1 VIHSVHPAFRNGIN
15 GRRKKATARKA
26 KQKSLLLHSSLSDCN
41 FFQSN
46 DGRVPSN
53 LTMAVPHFNLTPI
66 LPSSSSSS
74 CYCFRCQHFRLLRRN
89 ACPSHSL
96 LVDFALRPIISSPA
110 SVPRVRRMRA
120 LNRWILNAATTAPVL
135 DNATVPS
142 AASMEIPVT
151 CYQLLGLRDQAEKD
165 EVAKSVNQLKS
176 AEIEEGYTTNVK
188 KSREDLLEDVRAKLL
203 FEDEYAGNVKE
214 KIRPKSSLYIPW
226 AWLPGALCLLQE
238 VGEEKLVLE
247 IGRMVIKNPDAK
259 PHIHDILLSMAMAE
273 CAIATISFENN
284 KVSLGFEAL
293 ARAQYLLRSKTS
305 LGKMGLLAQI
315 EESLEE
321 LAPACTLEILGMPHS
336 PENTE
341 RRRGAIA
348 ALRELLRQG
357 LDVEVPCRVQGW
369 PCFLSQAL
377 NRLRA
382 TEIVDLCPWDDLAL
396 TRKNKKSVESH
407 TQRAVI
413 DFSCFYVALIAH
425 IALGFSSKQ
434 TKLIEKAKG
443 ICGALMA
450 SEGIDLKLEEAF
462 CLFLLGEGNEA
473 LVVEKLQ
480 QVELNANPAP
490 WSLAVG
496 KEKNDAKTVK
506 LSLKRTEVDKSK
518 VHYQKSKRAV
528 AQRPFSDFT
537 SERMDIG
544 ESLSFQSS
552 SQHLGSAVKQ
562 LAFTDFQTSLLSDK
576 NDSVTNEDQPTVQLK
591 RTLDMRDDETWGSWP
606 SYNTVIGKI
615 VFVCVLGCIVSL
627 TSKLSI
633 KSLRGSTPK
642 CAFNQQNADTIS
654 SGESGMSNKMKQLS
668 ATVKTQFYKL
678 PLTRTSQNSG
688 LLGRLESSN
697 RALSRKQM
705 PFEDAEMLVRQWQT
719 VKAEALGPGHNIQS
733 LSELLADSMLDQ
745 FQALADAAQS
755 KSCYWRFV
763 LLDLSILKADIV
775 SDGFGMEM
783 AEIEALLEEVA
794 ELVGESEPK
803 NPNYHSKYK
812 IHYVLKRQD
821 DGSWRFCKGDIQP
834 PS

>member
-226 AWLPGALCLLQE
+226 AWLPE

-305 LGKMGLLAQI
+305 LGKI

-506 LSLKRTEVDKSK
+506 LSLETWLKDSVL
-518 VHYQKSKRAV
+518 A
-528 AQRPFSDFT
+528 AFSDT
-537 SERMDIG
+537 RDC
-544 ESLSFQSS
+544 SS
-552 SQHLGSAVKQ
+552 SL
-562 LAFTDFQTSLLSDK
+562 
-576 NDSVTNEDQPTVQLK
+576 
-591 RTLDMRDDETWGSWP
+591 
-606 SYNTVIGKI
+606 
-615 VFVCVLGCIVSL
+615 
-627 TSKLSI
+627 
-633 KSLRGSTPK
+633 
-642 CAFNQQNADTIS
+642 
-654 SGESGMSNKMKQLS
+654 
-668 ATVKTQFYKL
+668 
-678 PLTRTSQNSG
+678 
-688 LLGRLESSN
+688 
-697 RALSRKQM
+697 
-705 PFEDAEMLVRQWQT
+705 T

>member
-1 VIHSVHPAFRNGIN
+1 
-15 GRRKKATARKA
+15 
-26 KQKSLLLHSSLSDCN
+26 
-41 FFQSN
+41 
-46 DGRVPSN
+46 
-53 LTMAVPHFNLTPI
+53 MAVPHFNLTPI
-66 LPSSSSSS
+66 LPSSSSS

-89 ACPSHSL
+89 ACPTHSL
-96 LVDFALRPIISSPA
+96 LVDFALRPIILSPA

-120 LNRWILNAATTAPVL
+120 LNRWILNAATTATVL

-151 CYQLLGLRDQAEKD
+151 CYQ
-165 EVAKSVNQLKS
+165 
-176 AEIEEGYTTNVK
+176 
-188 KSREDLLEDVRAKLL
+188 DLLEDVRAKLL
-203 FEDEYAGNVKE
+203 FEDEYAGNVRE

-273 CAIATISFENN
+273 CVIATISFENN

-434 TKLIEKAKG
+434 TQLIKKAKD
-443 ICGALMA
+443 ICVALMA

-506 LSLKRTEVDKSK
+506 LSLETWLKDSVLAVFSDTRDCSSSLVNFFSVQKRTEVDKSK

-537 SERMDIG
+537 S
-544 ESLSFQSS
+544 
-552 SQHLGSAVKQ
+552 
-562 LAFTDFQTSLLSDK
+562 
-576 NDSVTNEDQPTVQLK
+576 
-591 RTLDMRDDETWGSWP
+591 
-606 SYNTVIGKI
+606 NTVIGKI

-654 SGESGMSNKMKQLS
+654 SGESGMSSKMKKLS

-697 RALSRKQM
+697 PALSRKQM

>member
-1 VIHSVHPAFRNGIN
+1 
-15 GRRKKATARKA
+15 
-26 KQKSLLLHSSLSDCN
+26 
-41 FFQSN
+41 
-46 DGRVPSN
+46 
-53 LTMAVPHFNLTPI
+53 MAVPHFNLTPI
-66 LPSSSSSS
+66 LPSSSSS

-89 ACPSHSL
+89 ACPTHSL
-96 LVDFALRPIISSPA
+96 LVDFALRPIILSPA

-120 LNRWILNAATTAPVL
+120 LNRWILNAATTATVL

-203 FEDEYAGNVKE
+203 FEDEYAGNVRE

-273 CAIATISFENN
+273 CVIATISFENN

-434 TKLIEKAKG
+434 TQLIKKAKD
-443 ICGALMA
+443 ICVALMA

-506 LSLKRTEVDKSK
+506 LSLVCGVYILAS
-518 VHYQKSKRAV
+518 VH
-528 AQRPFSDFT
+528 
-537 SERMDIG
+537 I
-544 ESLSFQSS
+544 
-552 SQHLGSAVKQ
+552 
-562 LAFTDFQTSLLSDK
+562 
-576 NDSVTNEDQPTVQLK
+576 
-591 RTLDMRDDETWGSWP
+591 W
-606 SYNTVIGKI
+606 
-615 VFVCVLGCIVSL
+615 
-627 TSKLSI
+627 
-633 KSLRGSTPK
+633 
-642 CAFNQQNADTIS
+642 
-654 SGESGMSNKMKQLS
+654 
-668 ATVKTQFYKL
+668 
-678 PLTRTSQNSG
+678 
-688 LLGRLESSN
+688 
-697 RALSRKQM
+697 
-705 PFEDAEMLVRQWQT
+705 
-719 VKAEALGPGHNIQS
+719 
-733 LSELLADSMLDQ
+733 
-745 FQALADAAQS
+745 
-755 KSCYWRFV
+755 
-763 LLDLSILKADIV
+763 
-775 SDGFGMEM
+775 
-783 AEIEALLEEVA
+783 
-794 ELVGESEPK
+794 
-803 NPNYHSKYK
+803 YHFFKFMC
-812 IHYVLKRQD
+812 
-821 DGSWRFCKGDIQP
+821 GT
-834 PS
+834 